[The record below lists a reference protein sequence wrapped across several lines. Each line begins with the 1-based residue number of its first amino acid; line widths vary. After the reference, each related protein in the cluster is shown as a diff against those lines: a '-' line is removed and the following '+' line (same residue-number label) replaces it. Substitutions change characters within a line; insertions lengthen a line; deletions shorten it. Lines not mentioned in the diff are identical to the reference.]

1 MLVFS
6 LLTGIVVISDY
17 QLNIFTVLDDLCT
30 AQYPGNMAE
39 RENRWEIPAFINARI
54 WLGLEQYEHEWRRM
68 QQEGEVAVFAE
79 TVSRDTRY
87 NLENIERALKKN

>member
-54 WLGLEQYEHEWRRM
+54 WLGLEQYEHCLLYTSPSPRDRTRSRM
-68 QQEGEVAVFAE
+68 PSSA
-79 TVSRDTRY
+79 
-87 NLENIERALKKN
+87 